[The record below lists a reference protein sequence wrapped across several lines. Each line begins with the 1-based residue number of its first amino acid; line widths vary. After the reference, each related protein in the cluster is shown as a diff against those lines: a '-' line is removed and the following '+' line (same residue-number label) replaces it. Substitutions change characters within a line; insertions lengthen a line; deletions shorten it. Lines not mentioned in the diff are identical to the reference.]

1 MTSGQTIALL
11 LFIFFLSLGGVV
23 IGSRLL
29 RVIRTGRREEGRFAG
44 PLQRL
49 GWLLAYGVGQKRVA
63 AKKFGFNHLIIFY
76 GFLLLLVANAEYVAG
91 IFVPGFDLSFLPTP
105 LHHALLFMADVA
117 AFATLLAVI
126 LGLLRRTFFPPYEG
140 GRTVETYVIL
150 AMVGLHMVAALML
163 TATGIG
169 LGRLTAEPLPI
180 STLLA
185 QTILHGAEL
194 PTLATLSTIFWWLH
208 GASLLIFFAVL
219 IPFTKHLHVIAGF
232 ANCFMRSPRT
242 VPLLQREEFAVDKP
256 LGADHVGKLTWKD
269 LFDPFACT
277 QCGQCQLACPATVT
291 GKPLNPRLVVAEVKK
306 NLLTNS
312 HPPLV
317 GEGRGEVS
325 EDAIW
330 SCTTCGACVA
340 SCPVFI
346 EQFPKLIKFRR
357 YLVQMEAKFPQELI
371 TLFENME
378 GRSNPWGLAP
388 AERGKWAT
396 TLGDREFDPE
406 RCEILLY
413 VGCAGSFDARSRHVT
428 VALIT
433 LLDAA
438 GVRWGILGKDELC
451 CGDSLRRLG
460 NEYLFDVMARKNVE
474 LFKQRGVRRIV
485 TTCPHCFSTFDNDY
499 RQYGLELEV
508 THHSRFLQELL
519 SQGRLTIPG
528 TAREA
533 GKVVYHDPCYLG
545 RHNGIYDEPRAI
557 IAAATGDKPAE
568 VKRSRQESFCCGAG
582 GGRMWMEE
590 QLGSRINLERVDELL
605 RQNPDTVCVSCPYC
619 MTMVE
624 DGLKDRRAGET
635 KVKDLAELLAE
646 ACRPQG

>member
-1 MTSGQTIALL
+1 
-11 LFIFFLSLGGVV
+11 
-23 IGSRLL
+23 
-29 RVIRTGRREEGRFAG
+29 
-44 PLQRL
+44 
-49 GWLLAYGVGQKRVA
+49 
-63 AKKFGFNHLIIFY
+63 
-76 GFLLLLVANAEYVAG
+76 
-91 IFVPGFDLSFLPTP
+91 
-105 LHHALLFMADVA
+105 
-117 AFATLLAVI
+117 
-126 LGLLRRTFFPPYEG
+126 
-140 GRTVETYVIL
+140 
-150 AMVGLHMVAALML
+150 
-163 TATGIG
+163 
-169 LGRLTAEPLPI
+169 
-180 STLLA
+180 
-185 QTILHGAEL
+185 
-194 PTLATLSTIFWWLH
+194 
-208 GASLLIFFAVL
+208 
-219 IPFTKHLHVIAGF
+219 
-232 ANCFMRSPRT
+232 
-242 VPLLQREEFAVDKP
+242 
-256 LGADHVGKLTWKD
+256 
-269 LFDPFACT
+269 
-277 QCGQCQLACPATVT
+277 
-291 GKPLNPRLVVAEVKK
+291 
-306 NLLTNS
+306 
-312 HPPLV
+312 
-317 GEGRGEVS
+317 
-325 EDAIW
+325 
-330 SCTTCGACVA
+330 
-340 SCPVFI
+340 
-346 EQFPKLIKFRR
+346 
-357 YLVQMEAKFPQELI
+357 
-371 TLFENME
+371 
-378 GRSNPWGLAP
+378 
-388 AERGKWAT
+388 
-396 TLGDREFDPE
+396 
-406 RCEILLY
+406 
-413 VGCAGSFDARSRHVT
+413 

-519 SQGRLTIPG
+519 AEGRLTIPG

-624 DGLKDRRAGET
+624 DGLKDRRASET

-646 ACRPQG
+646 AFRPPHH